1 MQKFSKKFKTSTS
14 AVALLVVEFGVYGL
28 RKLQVLAADPVGEK
42 DCRPAADGAGQGRT
56 DLDRIK
62 AIAPLGDV
70 KWSQLGGSI
79 NDASCLNKTEI
90 YGVVEV
96 HSVDD
101 IAKTLA
107 FARDNKLS
115 ITTAG
120 VRHSMGGQAFRKGG
134 IVLDMRGFNRIVLNE
149 STRTITVQPGATWHD
164 IQNVL
169 HPRFAVRA
177 MQSTD
182 IFSVG
187 GSISVNAHGMDHQAG
202 ALRKSIKSM
211 RVMLADGSL
220 KTVSATENK
229 DLFNLVVGG
238 YGLFGVIVEAELDI
252 ADNLVYQTGRRMLD
266 YKEFPALFSGEIEKD
281 KNIGLMYGHLSTAPS
296 TFLRE
301 MLLYTYT
308 RVDGA
313 DFKREPLGE
322 VSGVKLR
329 RLTVNLS
336 KQGPLFQ
343 EIKWFS
349 EKHIEHRMETCTVTR
364 AQAIGSAEACLVSRN
379 DPMHDSVPYLRNA
392 LPDDTDILHEYF
404 IPRSQFVS
412 FVDGMRK
419 VLTDNNTNLLNASV
433 RIVHQ
438 ENNFLTYA
446 PEPAFSIV
454 LYINQTI
461 NDDGNRRMRKL
472 TEQLIDLTIAHNG
485 RFFLPYQLYYS
496 KEQLKR
502 SYPQIDAF
510 FAAKR
515 KYDPGE
521 LFSNSSNPSRKFMT
535 GHQPP
540 WQVGNWAQAST
551 A

>member
-1 MQKFSKKFKTSTS
+1 MQKFSTKFKATVS
-14 AVALLVVEFGVYGL
+14 AVAVLAVLFGVNGF
-28 RKLQVLAADPVGEK
+28 RKLQALAADPDGEK
-42 DCRPAADGAGQGRT
+42 NCRTANSEDQGKAD
-56 DLDRIK
+56 LEKIK
-62 AIAPLGDV
+62 AIAPLQGV
-70 KWSQLGGSI
+70 KWSQLGGAI
-79 NDASCLNKTEI
+79 NDASCLNRTEI

-96 HSVDD
+96 HGVDD
-101 IAKTLA
+101 VARTLA

-115 ITTAG
+115 VTTAG

-134 IVLDMRGFNRIVLNE
+134 IVLDMRRFNRIVLNE
-149 STRTITVQPGATWHD
+149 SARSVTVQPGATWHD
-164 IQNVL
+164 IQNAL

-202 ALRKSIKSM
+202 ALAKSIKSM
-211 RVMLADGSL
+211 
-220 KTVSATENK
+220 N
-229 DLFNLVVGG
+229 
-238 YGLFGVIVEAELDI
+238 GLFGVIVEAELDI

-266 YKEFPALFSGEIEKD
+266 YKEFPALFAGEIDKD

-296 TFLRE
+296 SFLKE

-308 RVDGA
+308 KVDGS
-313 DFKREPLGE
+313 DFNRQPLGE

-336 KQGPLFQ
+336 KQGSLFQ
-343 EIKWFS
+343 EMKWFS
-349 EKHIEHRMETCTVTR
+349 EKHIEHRMENCTVTR
-364 AQAIGSAEACLVSRN
+364 AQAIGSAEACLVNRN
-379 DPMHDSVPYLRNA
+379 DPMHDSVPYLRNS

-419 VLTDNNTNLLNASV
+419 IMTDNKTNLLNASV
-433 RIVHQ
+433 RVVHQ
-438 ENNFLTYA
+438 EGNFLTYS
-446 PEPAFSIV
+446 PEPAFSLV
-454 LYINQTI
+454 LYINQTT
-461 NDDGNRRMRKL
+461 DDEGNRRMKRT
-472 TEQLIDLTIAHNG
+472 TEQLIDLTIAHKG

-496 KEQLKR
+496 RDQLRR

-515 KYDPGE
+515 KYDPDG
-521 LFSNSSNPSRKFMT
+521 
-535 GHQPP
+535 
-540 WQVGNWAQAST
+540 
-551 A
+551 

>member
-1 MQKFSKKFKTSTS
+1 MQKLSKKFKTGAS
-14 AVALLVVEFGVYGL
+14 AIAVLVVLFGVYGF
-28 RKLQVLAADPVGEK
+28 RKLQALAADPVGEK
-42 DCRPAADGAGQGRT
+42 DCRPADGGEKGKI
-56 DLDRIK
+56 DLERIK
-62 AIAPLGDV
+62 AIAPLAGV

-96 HSVDD
+96 RSIEDV
-101 IAKTLA
+101 AKTLA
-107 FARDNKLS
+107 FARDNRLS

-134 IVLDMRGFNRIVLNE
+134 IVLDMRAFNRIVLNE
-149 STRTITVQPGATWHD
+149 SARSVTVQPGATWHD

-202 ALRKSIKSM
+202 ALAKSIKSM
-211 RVMLADGSL
+211 QVMLADGSL
-220 KTVSATENK
+220 RTVSPTENRE
-229 DLFNLVVGG
+229 LFDLVVGG

-252 ADNLVYQTGRRMLD
+252 ADNLVYQTGRRVLD
-266 YKEFPALFSGEIEKD
+266 YKEFPALFAGEIEKD
-281 KNIGLMYGHLSTAPS
+281 SNIGLMYGHLSTAPS

-301 MLLYTYT
+301 LLLYTYT
-308 RVDGA
+308 RVDGS
-313 DFKREPLGE
+313 DFQRKPLGE
-322 VSGVKLR
+322 VSGTKLR
-329 RLTVNLS
+329 RLTINLA

-343 EIKWFS
+343 EIKWLS
-349 EKHIEHRMETCTVTR
+349 EKHVEHRMETCTVTR
-364 AQAIGSAEACLVSRN
+364 TQAIGSAEACLVSRN

-392 LPDDTDILHEYF
+392 LPNDTDILHEYF

-419 VLTDNNTNLLNASV
+419 VLTDNKTNLLNASV

-438 ENNFLTYA
+438 EKNFLTYA
-446 PEPAFSIV
+446 PEPAFSLV
-454 LYINQTI
+454 LYINQTT
-461 NDDGNRRMRKL
+461 DDEGNRRMKKA
-472 TEQLIDLTIAHNG
+472 TGELIDLTIAHKG

-496 KEQLKR
+496 RDQLQR
-502 SYPQIDAF
+502 SYPEINDF

-521 LFSNSSNPSRKFMT
+521 VLTNTFYQKY
-535 GHQPP
+535 
-540 WQVGNWAQAST
+540 AS
-551 A
+551 

>member
-1 MQKFSKKFKTSTS
+1 MQKLSQKFKTGVSVAAVVVVLTS
-14 AVALLVVEFGVYGL
+14 IYGY
-28 RKLQVLAADPVGEK
+28 RKLQALAADPSGEK
-42 DCRPAADGAGQGRT
+42 DCGPAVGGGEQAKI
-56 DLDRIK
+56 DLDRVR
-62 AIAPLGDV
+62 AIAPLKDV
-70 KWSQLGGSI
+70 KWSQLGGAI

-96 HSVDD
+96 RSVDD

-115 ITTAG
+115 VTTAG

-134 IVLDMRGFNRIVLNE
+134 VVLDMRGFNKIALNE
-149 STRTITVQPGATWHD
+149 SSRSVTVQPGATWHE

-169 HPRFAVRA
+169 HPRYAVRA

-211 RVMLADGSL
+211 KVMLADGSL
-220 KTVSATENK
+220 KTVSPTENT

-252 ADNLVYQTGRRMLD
+252 ADNLVYQTGRRLLD

-296 TFLRE
+296 SFLKE

-308 RVDGA
+308 KVDGT

-343 EIKWFS
+343 EMKWFS
-349 EKHIEHRMETCTVTR
+349 EKNIEHRMETCTVTR

-379 DPMHDSVPYLRNA
+379 DPMHDSVPYLRNS

-433 RIVHQ
+433 RIVH
-438 ENNFLTYA
+438 LTYS
-446 PEPAFSIV
+446 PEPAFSLV
-454 LYINQTI
+454 LYINQTT
-461 NDDGNRRMRKL
+461 DDEGNKRMKKA
-472 TEQLIDLTIAHNG
+472 TEELIDLTIAHKG

-496 KEQLKR
+496 RDQLQR
-502 SYPQIDAF
+502 SYPQINEF
-510 FAAKR
+510 FAAKK
-515 KYDPGE
+515 KYDPAE
-521 LFSNSSNPSRKFMT
+521 LFTNTFYQKY
-535 GHQPP
+535 
-540 WQVGNWAQAST
+540 AS
-551 A
+551 

>member
-1 MQKFSKKFKTSTS
+1 MRKFSKKFKTSAS
-14 AVALLVVEFGVYGL
+14 AIALLVVVFGVYGL
-28 RKLQVLAADPVGEK
+28 RKLQVLAADPIGEK
-42 DCRPAADGAGQGRT
+42 DCRPAADGAEQGRS

-62 AIAPLGDV
+62 AIAPLADV

-79 NDASCLNKTEI
+79 NDASCLNKTDI

-96 HSVDD
+96 RSVDD
-101 IAKTLA
+101 VAKTLA

-134 IVLDMRGFNRIVLNE
+134 IVLDMRGFNKIVLNE
-149 STRTITVQPGATWHD
+149 SARSITVQPGATWHE

-187 GSISVNAHGMDHQAG
+187 GSISVNAHGMDHQAA

-220 KTVSATENK
+220 KTVSATENANV
-229 DLFNLVVGG
+229 FNLVVGG

-252 ADNLVYQTGRRMLD
+252 SDNLVYQTGRRVMD
-266 YKEFPALFSGEIEKD
+266 YKEFPDLFAREIEKD
-281 KNIGLMYGHLSTAPS
+281 ANIGLMYGHLSTAPS
-296 TFLRE
+296 SFLRE
-301 MLLYTYT
+301 LLLYTYT
-308 RVDGA
+308 KAGGA
-313 DFKREPLGE
+313 DFQRQPLGD
-322 VSGVKLR
+322 VSGTKLR
-329 RLTVNLS
+329 RLTINLS

-343 EIKWFS
+343 ELKWLS

-364 AQAIGSAEACLVSRN
+364 AQALPSAEGGLVSRN
-379 DPMHDSVPYLRNA
+379 DPMHDSVPYLRNS
-392 LPDDTDILHEYF
+392 LPNDTDILHEYF

-419 VLTDNNTNLLNASV
+419 VLTDNRTNLLNASV
-433 RIVHQ
+433 RIVHA
-438 ENNFLTYA
+438 EKNFLTYS
-446 PEPAFSIV
+446 PEPAFSLV
-454 LYINQTI
+454 LYINQTT
-461 NDDGNRRMRKL
+461 DEEGNRRMKKA
-472 TEQLIDLTIAHNG
+472 TGELIDLTIAHQG

-496 KEQLKR
+496 RDQLQR
-502 SYPQIDAF
+502 SYPEINDF

-515 KYDPGE
+515 KYDPAE
-521 LFSNSSNPSRKFMT
+521 LFTTTFYQKY
-535 GHQPP
+535 
-540 WQVGNWAQAST
+540 AK
-551 A
+551 

>member
-1 MQKFSKKFKTSTS
+1 MQKFSKKFKAGAS
-14 AVALLVVEFGVYGL
+14 AVAVLVALFGVYGF
-28 RKLQVLAADPVGEK
+28 RKLQALAADPVGEK
-42 DCRPAADGAGQGRT
+42 DCRPAAEAGAQGRIE
-56 DLDRIK
+56 LERIK
-62 AIAPLGDV
+62 AIAPLTGV

-96 HSVDD
+96 NSIDD

-134 IVLDMRGFNRIVLNE
+134 IVLDMRGFNRIITLNANA
-149 STRTITVQPGATWHD
+149 RTVTVQSGATWHH
-164 IQNVL
+164 IQNGL

-202 ALRKSIKSM
+202 GLAKSIKSM

-220 KTVSATENK
+220 RTVSPTENK
-229 DLFNLVVGG
+229 ELFDLVVGG
-238 YGLFGVIVEAELDI
+238 YGLFGIILEAELDI

-266 YKEFPALFSGEIEKD
+266 YKEFPALFANEIEKD
-281 KNIGLMYGHLSTAPS
+281 SNVGLMYGHLSTAPS
-296 TFLRE
+296 TFLKE

-308 RVDGA
+308 KVDGT
-313 DFKREPLGE
+313 DFNREGLDE
-322 VSGVKLR
+322 VGGTKLR
-329 RLTVNLS
+329 RLTINLA
-336 KQGPLFQ
+336 KQGALFQ
-343 EIKWFS
+343 ELKWFS

-379 DPMHDSVPYLRNA
+379 DPMHDSVAYLRNS
-392 LPDDTDILHEYF
+392 LPNDTDILHEYF
-404 IPRSQFVS
+404 IPRSQFVG

-419 VLTDNNTNLLNASV
+419 VLTDNKTNLLNASV
-433 RIVHQ
+433 RIVHA
-438 ENNFLTYA
+438 EKNFLTYS
-446 PEPAFSIV
+446 PEPAFSLV
-454 LYINQTI
+454 LYINQTT
-461 NDDGNRRMRKL
+461 DDEGNRRMMKA
-472 TEQLIDLTIAHNG
+472 TEELIEITIAHKG

-496 KEQLKR
+496 RDQLQR
-502 SYPQIDAF
+502 SYPQIGDF

-515 KYDPGE
+515 KYDPAE
-521 LFSNSSNPSRKFMT
+521 LFTNTFYQKY
-535 GHQPP
+535 
-540 WQVGNWAQAST
+540 AS
-551 A
+551 

>member
-1 MQKFSKKFKTSTS
+1 MQKISRKFKTGAS
-14 AVALLVVEFGVYGL
+14 AVAVLVVLFGVYGL
-28 RKLQVLAADPVGEK
+28 RKLQALAADPTGEK
-42 DCRPAADGAGQGRT
+42 DCRPAAAAEQGKI
-56 DLDRIK
+56 DLERIK
-62 AIAPLGDV
+62 AVAPLQGV

-79 NDASCLNKTEI
+79 NDASCLNTTEI
-90 YGVVEV
+90 YGVVEA

-101 IAKTLA
+101 IEKTLK

-134 IVLDMRGFNRIVLNE
+134 IVLDLRTFNRIVLNE
-149 STRTITVQPGATWHD
+149 QSRSITVQPGATWHD

-202 ALRKSIKSM
+202 ALAKSIKSM
-211 RVMLADGSL
+211 QVMLADWSL
-220 KTVSATENK
+220 RAAAPTENRE
-229 DLFNLVVGG
+229 LFDLVVGG

-252 ADNLVYQTGRRMLD
+252 ADNLVYQTGRRVMD
-266 YKEFPALFSGEIEKD
+266 YKEFPDLFAREIEKD
-281 KNIGLMYGHLSTAPS
+281 GNIGLMYGHLSTAPS
-296 TFLRE
+296 SFLKE

-308 RVDGA
+308 KVDGS
-313 DFKREPLGE
+313 DFNRQPLGE
-322 VSGVKLR
+322 VNGVKLR

-343 EIKWFS
+343 EMKWFS
-349 EKHIEHRMETCTVTR
+349 EKHIEHRMENCTVTR
-364 AQAIGSAEACLVSRN
+364 AQAIGSAEACLVNRN
-379 DPMHDSVPYLRNA
+379 DPMHDSVPYLRNS
-392 LPDDTDILHEYF
+392 LPNDTDILHEYF

-419 VLTDNNTNLLNASV
+419 VLTDNKTNLLNASV
-433 RIVHQ
+433 RVVHQ
-438 ENNFLTYA
+438 EGNFLTYA
-446 PEPAFSIV
+446 PEPAFSLV
-454 LYINQTI
+454 LYINQTT
-461 NDDGNRRMRKL
+461 DEDGNRRMKKA
-472 TEQLIDLTIAHNG
+472 TEELIDLTIAHKG

-496 KEQLKR
+496 RDQLQR
-502 SYPQIDAF
+502 SYPQINDF
-510 FAAKR
+510 FAAKK

-521 LFSNSSNPSRKFMT
+521 VFTNTFYQKY
-535 GHQPP
+535 G
-540 WQVGNWAQAST
+540 A
-551 A
+551 

>member
-1 MQKFSKKFKTSTS
+1 MQKISRKFKTGAS
-14 AVALLVVEFGVYGL
+14 AVAVLVVLFGVYGL
-28 RKLQVLAADPVGEK
+28 RKLQALAADPTGEK
-42 DCRPAADGAGQGRT
+42 DCRPAAAGEQGKI
-56 DLDRIK
+56 DLERIK
-62 AIAPLGDV
+62 AVAPLQGV

-101 IAKTLA
+101 IEKTLK

-134 IVLDMRGFNRIVLNE
+134 IVLDMRTFNRIVLNE
-149 STRTITVQPGATWHD
+149 TARSVTVQPGATWHD
-164 IQNVL
+164 IQNAL

-202 ALRKSIKSM
+202 ALAKSIKSM

-252 ADNLVYQTGRRMLD
+252 ADNLVYQTARRMLD

-281 KNIGLMYGHLSTAPS
+281 GNIGLMYGHLSTAPS

-308 RVDGA
+308 KVDGT

-364 AQAIGSAEACLVSRN
+364 AQAIGSAEACLVNRN

-419 VLTDNNTNLLNASV
+419 VLTDNKTNLLNASV
-433 RIVHQ
+433 RVVHQ
-438 ENNFLTYA
+438 EGNFLTYA
-446 PEPAFSIV
+446 PEPAFSLV
-454 LYINQTI
+454 LYINQTT
-461 NDDGNRRMRKL
+461 DEDGNRRMKKA
-472 TEQLIDLTIAHNG
+472 TEELIDLTIAHKG

-496 KEQLKR
+496 RDQLQR
-502 SYPQIDAF
+502 SYPQINDF

-521 LFSNSSNPSRKFMT
+521 LFTNTFYQKY
-535 GHQPP
+535 G
-540 WQVGNWAQAST
+540 A
-551 A
+551 

>member
-1 MQKFSKKFKTSTS
+1 MQTLSRKFKAGAS
-14 AVALLVVEFGVYGL
+14 AIAVLVVLFGVYGF
-28 RKLQVLAADPVGEK
+28 RKLQALAADPVGEK
-42 DCRPAADGAGQGRT
+42 DCRPAAEGGGQT
-56 DLDRIK
+56 SIDLERIK
-62 AIAPLGDV
+62 AIAPLAGV

-101 IAKTLA
+101 VAKTLA

-134 IVLDMRGFNRIVLNE
+134 IVLDTRGFNRIVLNE
-149 STRTITVQPGATWHD
+149 STRSVTVQPGATWHD
-164 IQNVL
+164 IQNAL

-202 ALRKSIKSM
+202 ALAKSIKSM

-220 KTVSATENK
+220 RNVSPTENK
-229 DLFNLVVGG
+229 ELFDLVVGG

-252 ADNLVYQTGRRMLD
+252 ADNLVYQTGRRVLD
-266 YKEFPALFSGEIEKD
+266 YKEFPALFAGEIEKD
-281 KNIGLMYGHLSTAPS
+281 SNIGLMYGHLSTAPS
-296 TFLRE
+296 TFLKE
-301 MLLYTYT
+301 LLLYTYT

-313 DFKREPLGE
+313 DFKREPLGD
-322 VSGVKLR
+322 VSGTKLR
-329 RLTVNLS
+329 RLTINLA

-343 EIKWFS
+343 ELKWLS
-349 EKHIEHRMETCTVTR
+349 EKHVEHRMETCTVTR

-379 DPMHDSVPYLRNA
+379 DPMHDSVPYLRNS

-404 IPRSQFVS
+404 IPRGQFVS

-419 VLTDNNTNLLNASV
+419 VLTDNKTNLLNASV
-433 RIVHQ
+433 RIVHA
-438 ENNFLTYA
+438 EKNFLAYS
-446 PEPAFSIV
+446 PEPAFSLV
-454 LYINQTI
+454 LYINQTT
-461 NDDGNRRMRKL
+461 DEDGNRRMKKA
-472 TEQLIDLTIAHNG
+472 TEELIDLTIAHKG
-485 RFFLPYQLYYS
+485 RFFLPYQLYFS
-496 KEQLKR
+496 RDQLQR
-502 SYPQIDAF
+502 AYPEIPNF
-510 FAAKR
+510 FAAKK
-515 KYDPGE
+515 KYDPAE
-521 LFSNSSNPSRKFMT
+521 VFTNTFYQKY
-535 GHQPP
+535 
-540 WQVGNWAQAST
+540 AS
-551 A
+551 

>member
-1 MQKFSKKFKTSTS
+1 MRKFSRKFKTGAS
-14 AVALLVVEFGVYGL
+14 AIAVLVAVFGVYGL
-28 RKLQVLAADPVGEK
+28 RKLQILAADPVGEK
-42 DCRPAADGAGQGRT
+42 DCRAAAEGAEHGKI
-56 DLDRIK
+56 DLEGIK
-62 AIAPLGDV
+62 AIAPLSGV

-101 IAKTLA
+101 IARTLS
-107 FARDNKLS
+107 FARDNRLS
-115 ITTAG
+115 ITSAG

-134 IVLDMRGFNRIVLNE
+134 IVLDMRGFSRIVLNE
-149 STRTITVQPGATWHD
+149 GARSVTVQPGATWHD
-164 IQNVL
+164 IQNAL

-202 ALRKSIKSM
+202 AVAKSIKSM
-211 RVMLADGSL
+211 KVMLADGSL
-220 KTVSATENK
+220 KTASPTENRE
-229 DLFNLVVGG
+229 LFDLVVGG

-252 ADNLVYQTGRRMLD
+252 ADNLVYQTGRRVLD
-266 YKEFPALFSGEIEKD
+266 YKAFPALFADEIEKD
-281 KNIGLMYGHLSTAPS
+281 SSIGLMYGHLSTAPS
-296 TFLRE
+296 TFLQE

-308 RVDGA
+308 KADGA
-313 DFKREPLGE
+313 DFQRQPLGD
-322 VSGVKLR
+322 VSGTKLR
-329 RLTVNLS
+329 RLTINLS

-343 EIKWFS
+343 ELKWLS

-364 AQAIGSAEACLVSRN
+364 AQALPSAEACLVSRN

-404 IPRSQFVS
+404 IPRSEFVG

-419 VLTDNNTNLLNASV
+419 VLTDNKTNLLNASV

-438 ENNFLTYA
+438 EKNFLTYS
-446 PEPAFSIV
+446 PEPAFSLV
-454 LYINQTI
+454 LYINQST
-461 NDDGNRRMRKL
+461 DDEGSRRMRKA
-472 TEQLIDLTIAHNG
+472 TEELIDLTIAHKG

-496 KEQLKR
+496 RDQLQR
-502 SYPQIDAF
+502 SYPQINDF
-510 FAAKR
+510 FAAKL
-515 KYDPGE
+515 KYDPTE
-521 LFSNSSNPSRKFMT
+521 VFTNTFYQKY
-535 GHQPP
+535 
-540 WQVGNWAQAST
+540 AS
-551 A
+551 

>member
-1 MQKFSKKFKTSTS
+1 MQKFSSKFKAGVS
-14 AVALLVVEFGVYGL
+14 AAAVIAVLFGVYGF
-28 RKLQVLAADPVGEK
+28 RKLQALAADPDGEK
-42 DCRPAADGAGQGRT
+42 NCRTANSEDQGKAD
-56 DLDRIK
+56 LEKIK
-62 AIAPLGDV
+62 AIAPLQGV
-70 KWSQLGGSI
+70 KWSQLGGAI

-90 YGVVEV
+90 YGIVEV

-101 IAKTLA
+101 IARTLA
-107 FARDNKLS
+107 FARDNKLP

-134 IVLDMRGFNRIVLNE
+134 IVLDMRTFNRIVLNE
-149 STRTITVQPGATWHD
+149 GSRSVTVQPGATWHD

-202 ALRKSIKSM
+202 ALAKSIKSM
-211 RVMLADGSL
+211 KVMLADCTV
-220 KTVSATENK
+220 KTASATENK
-229 DLFNLVVGG
+229 ELFDLVVGG

-252 ADNLVYQTGRRMLD
+252 ADNLVYQTGRRILD

-296 TFLRE
+296 SFLKE

-308 RVDGA
+308 KVDGT
-313 DFKREPLGE
+313 DFNRKPLGE

-343 EIKWFS
+343 EMKWFS
-349 EKHIEHRMETCTVTR
+349 EKHIEHRMENCTVTR
-364 AQAIGSAEACLVSRN
+364 AQAIGSAEACLVNRN
-379 DPMHDSVPYLRNA
+379 DPMHDSVPYLRNS

-404 IPRSQFVS
+404 IPRGQFAS

-419 VLTDNNTNLLNASV
+419 IMTDNKTNLLNASV
-433 RIVHQ
+433 RVVHQ
-438 ENNFLTYA
+438 EENFLTYS
-446 PEPAFSIV
+446 PEPAFSLV
-454 LYINQTI
+454 LYINQTT
-461 NDDGNRRMRKL
+461 DEEGNRQMRKT
-472 TEQLIDLTIAHNG
+472 TEQLIDLTIAHKG

-515 KYDPGE
+515 KHDPDG
-521 LFSNSSNPSRKFMT
+521 LFTNTFYQKY
-535 GHQPP
+535 G
-540 WQVGNWAQAST
+540 A
-551 A
+551 

>member
-1 MQKFSKKFKTSTS
+1 MQKFSSKFKATVS
-14 AVALLVVEFGVYGL
+14 AVAVLAVLAGVYGF
-28 RKLQVLAADPVGEK
+28 RKLQALAADPDGEK
-42 DCRPAADGAGQGRT
+42 NCRTANSEDQGKAD
-56 DLDRIK
+56 LEKIK
-62 AIAPLGDV
+62 AIAPLKGV
-70 KWSQLGGSI
+70 KWSQLGGAI

-115 ITTAG
+115 VTTAG

-134 IVLDMRGFNRIVLNE
+134 IVLDMRTFNKIVLNE
-149 STRTITVQPGATWHD
+149 AARSVTVQPGATWHD
-164 IQNVL
+164 IQNAL

-202 ALRKSIKSM
+202 ALAKSIKSM
-211 RVMLADGSL
+211 KVMLADGTV
-220 KTVSATENK
+220 KTVSPTENK
-229 DLFNLVVGG
+229 ELFDLVVGG

-266 YKEFPALFSGEIEKD
+266 YTEFPALFAGEIEKD
-281 KNIGLMYGHLSTAPS
+281 KSIGLMYGHLSTAPS
-296 TFLRE
+296 SFLKE
-301 MLLYTYT
+301 MLLYTYI
-308 RVDGA
+308 RVEGS
-313 DFKREPLGE
+313 DFNRQPLGE
-322 VSGVKLR
+322 VSGVKMR

-336 KQGPLFQ
+336 KQGWPFQ

-349 EKHIEHRMETCTVTR
+349 EKHIEHRMENCTVTR

-379 DPMHDSVPYLRNA
+379 DPMHDSVPYLRNS

-419 VLTDNNTNLLNASV
+419 IMTDNKTNLLNASV
-433 RIVHQ
+433 RVVHQ
-438 ENNFLTYA
+438 EENFLTYS
-446 PEPAFSIV
+446 PEPAFSLV
-454 LYINQTI
+454 LYINQTT
-461 NDDGNRRMRKL
+461 DEEGNRQMKKT
-472 TEQLIDLTIAHNG
+472 TEQLIDLTIAHKG

-496 KEQLKR
+496 RDQLKR

-515 KYDPGE
+515 KYDPDGM
-521 LFSNSSNPSRKFMT
+521 LTNTFYQKYGT
-535 GHQPP
+535 
-540 WQVGNWAQAST
+540 
-551 A
+551 

>member
-1 MQKFSKKFKTSTS
+1 MQKFSKRFRTGAS
-14 AVALLVVEFGVYGL
+14 AVVLLAVVFGVYGL
-28 RKLQVLAADPVGEK
+28 RKLQALAADPVGEK
-42 DCRPAADGAGQGRT
+42 DCRPAANNAEQGKI
-56 DLDRIK
+56 DLERIK
-62 AIAPLGDV
+62 AIAPLAGV

-96 HSVDD
+96 RSVDD

-107 FARDNKLS
+107 FARDNKLA

-134 IVLDMRGFNRIVLNE
+134 IVLDMRGFNKIVLNE
-149 STRTITVQPGATWHD
+149 SARSVTVQPGATWHD
-164 IQNVL
+164 IQNAL

-202 ALRKSIKSM
+202 ALAKSIKSM
-211 RVMLADGSL
+211 QVMLADGSL
-220 KTVSATENK
+220 NTISPTENRE
-229 DLFNLVVGG
+229 LFDLVVGG

-252 ADNLVYQTGRRMLD
+252 ADNLVYRTGRRVLD
-266 YKEFPALFSGEIEKD
+266 YREFPALFAGEIEQD
-281 KNIGLMYGHLSTAPS
+281 SNIGLMYGHLSTAPS

-301 MLLYTYT
+301 LLLYTYT
-308 RVDGA
+308 KVDGS
-313 DFKREPLGE
+313 DFQREPLGE
-322 VSGVKLR
+322 VSGTKLR
-329 RLTVNLS
+329 RLTINLS

-343 EIKWFS
+343 ELKWLS
-349 EKHIEHRMETCTVTR
+349 EKYIEHRMEACTVTR
-364 AQAIGSAEACLVSRN
+364 AQALPSAEACLVSRN
-379 DPMHDSVPYLRNA
+379 DPMHDSVPYLRNS
-392 LPDDTDILHEYF
+392 LPEDTDILHEYF

-419 VLTDNNTNLLNASV
+419 VLIDNKTNLLNASV

-438 ENNFLTYA
+438 EKNFLTYS
-446 PEPAFSIV
+446 PEPAFSLV
-454 LYINQTI
+454 LYINQTT
-461 NDDGNRRMRKL
+461 DDEGNRRMKKA
-472 TEQLIDLTIAHNG
+472 TEELIDLTIAHKG

-496 KEQLKR
+496 RDQLQR
-502 SYPQIDAF
+502 SYPEINDF

-515 KYDPGE
+515 RYDPGE
-521 LFSNSSNPSRKFMT
+521 LFTNTFYQKY
-535 GHQPP
+535 
-540 WQVGNWAQAST
+540 AS
-551 A
+551 

>member
-1 MQKFSKKFKTSTS
+1 MQKFSSKFKAGVS
-14 AVALLVVEFGVYGL
+14 AVAVLAVLFGVYGF
-28 RKLQVLAADPVGEK
+28 RKLQALAADPDGEK
-42 DCRPAADGAGQGRT
+42 NCRTANSEDQGKT
-56 DLDRIK
+56 DIEKIK
-62 AIAPLGDV
+62 AIAPLSGV
-70 KWSQLGGSI
+70 KWSQLGGAI

-107 FARDNKLS
+107 FARENKLS
-115 ITTAG
+115 VTTAG
-120 VRHSMGGQAFRKGG
+120 VRHSMGGQAFRNGG
-134 IVLDMRGFNRIVLNE
+134 IVLDMRTFNRITLNE
-149 STRTITVQPGATWHD
+149 SSRSVTVQPGATWHD

-202 ALRKSIKSM
+202 ALAKSIKSM
-211 RVMLADGSL
+211 KVMLADGTL
-220 KTVSATENK
+220 KTASATENK
-229 DLFNLVVGG
+229 ELFDLVVGG

-252 ADNLVYQTGRRMLD
+252 ADNLVYQTGRRVLD
-266 YKEFPALFSGEIEKD
+266 YKEFPALFAGEIDKD

-296 TFLRE
+296 SFLRE

-308 RVDGA
+308 RVDGN
-313 DFKREPLGE
+313 DFNRKPLGE

-343 EIKWFS
+343 EMKWFS
-349 EKHIEHRMETCTVTR
+349 EKHIEHRMENCTVTR
-364 AQAIGSAEACLVSRN
+364 AQAIGSAEACLVNRN
-379 DPMHDSVPYLRNA
+379 DPMHDSVPYLRNS

-419 VLTDNNTNLLNASV
+419 IMTDNKTNLLNASV
-433 RIVHQ
+433 RVVHQ
-438 ENNFLTYA
+438 EGNFLTYS
-446 PEPAFSIV
+446 PEPAFSLV
-454 LYINQTI
+454 LYINQTT
-461 NDDGNRRMRKL
+461 DDEGNRQMKKT
-472 TEQLIDLTIAHNG
+472 TEQLIDLTIAHKG

-496 KEQLKR
+496 REQLKR

-510 FAAKR
+510 FTAKR
-515 KYDPGE
+515 KFDPDG
-521 LFSNSSNPSRKFMT
+521 LFTNTFYQKY
-535 GHQPP
+535 G
-540 WQVGNWAQAST
+540 A
-551 A
+551 